1 MSIEIDTVSI
11 EAIISALYDT
21 ISHKPGKLPDWQR
34 MKPLFIDGARII
46 APSLEGSPIQVMT
59 FQEFAERVS
68 ESVHR
73 AGDAD
78 RGFDEREL
86 ANRTEVFGNMAHVWS
101 TYESRYT
108 TEDQEP
114 FSRGINSFQ
123 LLYHSGRWWVV
134 TILWDI
140 ERPGNPIPERYL
152 P

>member
-11 EAIISALYDT
+11 EAIISALYEG
-21 ISHKPGKLPDWQR
+21 ISHKAGKLPDWER
-34 MKPLFIDGARII
+34 MEPLFIDGARII
-46 APSLEGSPIQVMT
+46 PPSFEGGPPQVMT
-59 FQEFAERVS
+59 FQKFVGRVS

-78 RGFDEREL
+78 RGFHEREL
-86 ANRTEVFGNMAHVWS
+86 ANHTEVFGNMAHVWS
-101 TYESRYT
+101 IYESRYT
-108 TEDQEP
+108 ASDPEP

-140 ERPGNPIPERYL
+140 ERPDHPIPERYL

>member
-78 RGFDEREL
+78 RSFDEREL
-86 ANRTEVFGNMAHVWS
+86 TNRTEVFGYMAHVWS

>member
-11 EAIISALYDT
+11 EAIISALYEG
-21 ISHKPGKLPDWQR
+21 ISHKPGRLPDWQR
-34 MKPLFIDGARII
+34 MEPLFLDGACII
-46 APSLEGSPIQVMT
+46 PPSLEGGPPKVMAL
-59 FQEFAERVS
+59 QEFVERVS

-78 RGFDEREL
+78 RGFLEREL
-86 ANRTEVFGNMAHVWS
+86 ANHTEMFGNMAHVWS

-108 TEDQEP
+108 ADDPEP
-114 FSRGINSFQ
+114 FSRGVNSFQ

-134 TILWDI
+134 SILWDI
-140 ERPGNPIPERYL
+140 ERPDSPIPERYL